1 MEPLKVYACYNTDL
15 DLRMS
20 SSSGAVFSSL
30 ASFIL
35 SNGGAVYGVS
45 MSDDC
50 YSAEFVRIT
59 DNKDLAKLRGSKY
72 LQAKV
77 GDAYKRVKNDV
88 ASGKAVLFIGTGC
101 QINGLKCFLGK
112 EYQNL
117 ICADIIC
124 HGVPSPAL
132 WKKFAKYQEKKNGG
146 KITSINF
153 RCKDAQYDDL
163 AAKDVLGNIPQKKI
177 KKVYLPN
184 SKNTYTKMYIR
195 NHNLRPSCYNC
206 AAKKEKLSDITI
218 GDFWGIKKLAPEM
231 SDGKGASLV
240 LIRTKNGTDIFNKIK
255 SDFRAKEISYK
266 DAVSEN
272 SSEYKSAEKTA
283 LRSSFYTDMN
293 KLSYRALEKKYA
305 APQFKAPLSYRIGC
319 KINEI
324 RNCLHGT
331 AQAKDE
337 SSNEDYGI
345 RFIFRKKH

>member
-35 SNGGAVYGVS
+35 SNGGTVYGVS

-163 AAKDVLGNIPQKKI
+163 AAKDVLGNIPQKK
-177 KKVYLPN
+177 KNYL
-184 SKNTYTKMYIR
+184 
-195 NHNLRPSCYNC
+195 
-206 AAKKEKLSDITI
+206 
-218 GDFWGIKKLAPEM
+218 
-231 SDGKGASLV
+231 
-240 LIRTKNGTDIFNKIK
+240 
-255 SDFRAKEISYK
+255 ISQ
-266 DAVSEN
+266 
-272 SSEYKSAEKTA
+272 SATFGE
-283 LRSSFYTDMN
+283 
-293 KLSYRALEKKYA
+293 
-305 APQFKAPLSYRIGC
+305 
-319 KINEI
+319 
-324 RNCLHGT
+324 
-331 AQAKDE
+331 
-337 SSNEDYGI
+337 
-345 RFIFRKKH
+345 